1 MLKMRKVILM
11 VLALAM
17 VTLTAS
23 AEIYP
28 KTAKVIEVNY
38 DEDLVTIETCTG
50 ITYTFE
56 GCEDWVEGDGVSLIM
71 EDNETESILDDCI
84 LMVEYTGWTLE
95 H

>member
-1 MLKMRKVILM
+1 MKKAMMILVALILTM
-11 VLALAM
+11 VA
-17 VTLTAS
+17 LTAS
-23 AEIYP
+23 AEMYP

-56 GCEDWVEGDGVSLIM
+56 GCEDWIEGDGVSLIM
-71 EDNETESILDDCI
+71 EDNGTESILDDSI
-84 LMVEYTGWTLE
+84 LMAEYTGWTLE

>member
-1 MLKMRKVILM
+1 MKKAMMIL
-11 VLALAM
+11 VALILTVVA
-17 VTLTAS
+17 LTAS

-56 GCEDWVEGDGVSLIM
+56 GCEDWAEGDGVSLIM
-71 EDNETESILDDCI
+71 EDNGTESILDDSI
-84 LMVEYTGWTLE
+84 LMAEYTGWTLE
-95 H
+95 R

>member
-1 MLKMRKVILM
+1 MLKMKKVILM

-17 VTLTAS
+17 VALTAS

-38 DEDLVTIETCTG
+38 TDDLVTIETCTG

-56 GCEDWVEGDGVSLIM
+56 GCEDWIEGDGVSLIM
-71 EDNETESILDDCI
+71 EDNGTESILDDCI
-84 LMVEYTGWTLE
+84 LMAEYTGWTLE
-95 H
+95 R

>member
-17 VTLTAS
+17 VALTAS

-28 KTAKVIEVNY
+28 KTAKVIEVNEA
-38 DEDLVTIETCTG
+38 EDLVTIETCTG

-56 GCEDWVEGDGVSLIM
+56 GCEDWTEGDGVSLIM
-71 EDNETESILDDCI
+71 EDNGTESILDDCI
-84 LMVEYTGWTLE
+84 LMAEYTGWTLE

>member
-1 MLKMRKVILM
+1 MKKAMMILM
-11 VLALAM
+11 ALALTM
-17 VTLTAS
+17 VTLTAT

-56 GCEDWVEGDGVSLIM
+56 GCEDWAEGDGVSLIM
-71 EDNETESILDDCI
+71 EDNGTESILDDCI
-84 LMVEYTGWTLE
+84 LMAEYTGWTLE
-95 H
+95 N

>member
-1 MLKMRKVILM
+1 MKKAMMILVALILTM
-11 VLALAM
+11 VA
-17 VTLTAS
+17 LTAS

-56 GCEDWVEGDGVSLIM
+56 GCEDWIEGDGVSLIM
-71 EDNETESILDDCI
+71 EDNGTESILDDSI
-84 LMVEYTGWTLE
+84 LMAEYTGWTLE
-95 H
+95 R

>member
-1 MLKMRKVILM
+1 MLKMKKVILM

-17 VTLTAS
+17 VVPTAS

-38 DEDLVTIETCTG
+38 ADDLVTIETCTG

-71 EDNETESILDDCI
+71 EDNGTESILDDCI
-84 LMVEYTGWTLE
+84 LMAEYTGWTLE
-95 H
+95 R

>member
-1 MLKMRKVILM
+1 MKKAMMILVTLILTM
-11 VLALAM
+11 VA
-17 VTLTAS
+17 LTAS

-56 GCEDWVEGDGVSLIM
+56 GCEDWIEGDGVSLIM
-71 EDNETESILDDCI
+71 EDNGTESILDDSI
-84 LMVEYTGWTLE
+84 LMAEYTGWTLE

>member
-1 MLKMRKVILM
+1 MILVALILTM
-11 VLALAM
+11 VA
-17 VTLTAS
+17 LTAS

-56 GCEDWVEGDGVSLIM
+56 GCEDWIEGDGVSLIM
-71 EDNETESILDDCI
+71 EDNGTESILDDSI
-84 LMVEYTGWTLE
+84 LMAEYTGWTLE
-95 H
+95 R